1 MQAPT
6 SGRATVCGYDVS
18 SQRYQVRQRVSFCQQ
33 TDIFF
38 EDMTCTE
45 NVYYF
50 GSLKGVKYERLA
62 QSIKDTLRLVRLDD
76 KASSLPKTLSGGM
89 KRRLSI
95 AMTLVSEPE
104 LLILDEPT
112 AGMDPET
119 RRTVWDTLTTV
130 AKERTLLLSSHDME
144 EADAI
149 ADQIIIMAS
158 GGTVCSGSTAFLKKA
173 CGVGYK
179 LTFSKVPNAFNL
191 DEVMH
196 IVRKTTPAAVIDDEK
211 QEEVSIALGTLDNKE
226 FPAMFK
232 KLESSFQRLGIA
244 SMGVIVASMKD
255 VYLKINLDWSP
266 GGKARERPVE
276 GKDIDGVCKPITKRC
291 TMARSFFA
299 LTVKRLISLVRTWDG
314 FIFFFLVPLALV
326 GMTELTLEGKNK
338 ATPVRQYNE
347 TYDIPIE
354 LGVHFPK
361 SHTVIGES
369 SSNDLSRN
377 LRTLVEAQGCS
388 VHSSKDVEKDLR
400 KYAEEDFPRYI
411 TTYALAVA
419 FESNDIRMVP
429 NPTSALTLPVTINLV
444 DTAWLRALTAQP
456 AAHINVTFA
465 YVPTGAKTALRSV
478 LMAHALSWVYW
489 VMGPSMSY
497 CWAFCQYC
505 TFPLAERLSGA
516 RDVQLMTGLSG
527 FDYISA
533 HFLFDFIYH
542 VLFTVSWCGLH
553 YGLSSYSL
561 TTAGLFVLG
570 FVSAGPLVI
579 ALGYLAAEFLQPV
592 MTAASW
598 LLGGLYMGADPEL
611 HTVTSGDGL
620 GAVLA
625 QRKAGYSEYVVAYL
639 PPTPYHITSECTLHD
654 IERHDTN
661 TTREQWEGLPSSS
674 ALDHELKL
682 IIQRA
687 EKLARASGALE

>member
-6 SGRATVCGYDVS
+6 SGAATVCGYDVS
-18 SQRYQVRQRVSFCQQ
+18 SQRHQVRKRVSLCQQ

-38 EDMTCTE
+38 EDMTVTE

-119 RRTVWDTLTTV
+119 RRAVWDTLTTV

-149 ADQIIIMAS
+149 ADQIIIMAA

-179 LTFSKVPNAFNL
+179 VTFSKVPHAFKL

-211 QEEVSIALGTLDNKE
+211 QEEVSIALGTLDSKE

-232 KLESSFQRLGIA
+232 KLESSLQRLGIA
-244 SMGVIVASMKD
+244 GMGVTVASMKD
-255 VYLKINLDWSP
+255 VYLKINLDWAP
-266 GGKARERPVE
+266 GGKDRERPVE
-276 GKDIDGVCKPITKRC
+276 GKDIDRVCKPITKRC
-291 TMARSFFA
+291 TMARSCFA
-299 LTVKRLISLVRTWDG
+299 LTVKRILSMVRSWDV
-314 FIFFFLVPLALV
+314 FVIFFLVPLGLVAL
-326 GMTELTLEGKNK
+326 TEWTLQIITT

-347 TYDIPIE
+347 TFDIPIE

-361 SHTVIGES
+361 SRTVIGES
-369 SSNDLSRN
+369 PSNDVSRN

-388 VHSSKDVEKDLR
+388 VHSTKDVEKDLR
-400 KYAEEDFPRYI
+400 KYAEEDFPSYI

-419 FESNDIRMVP
+419 FESN
-429 NPTSALTLPVTINLV
+429 
-444 DTAWLRALTAQP
+444 
-456 AAHINVTFA
+456 
-465 YVPTGAKTALRSV
+465 
-478 LMAHALSWVYW
+478 
-489 VMGPSMSY
+489 
-497 CWAFCQYC
+497 
-505 TFPLAERLSGA
+505 E
-516 RDVQLMTGLSG
+516 
-527 FDYISA
+527 
-533 HFLFDFIYH
+533 
-542 VLFTVSWCGLH
+542 
-553 YGLSSYSL
+553 
-561 TTAGLFVLG
+561 
-570 FVSAGPLVI
+570 
-579 ALGYLAAEFLQPV
+579 
-592 MTAASW
+592 
-598 LLGGLYMGADPEL
+598 
-611 HTVTSGDGL
+611 
-620 GAVLA
+620 
-625 QRKAGYSEYVVAYL
+625 
-639 PPTPYHITSECTLHD
+639 
-654 IERHDTN
+654 
-661 TTREQWEGLPSSS
+661 
-674 ALDHELKL
+674 
-682 IIQRA
+682 
-687 EKLARASGALE
+687 